1 MDWAKLLLAC
11 VKLLSLMM
19 NYAREKQLLD
29 AGSQQA
35 LASLLKAQ
43 ADDLEK
49 DNAIRKQ
56 IRDRNAAVP
65 STNSL
70 PTDGFRR
77 D

>member
-11 VKLLSLMM
+11 VRLMTLLFT
-19 NYAREKQLLD
+19 YAREKQLLD

-49 DNAIRKQ
+49 DNAVRKQ
-56 IRDRNAAVP
+56 IRERNAAVP
-65 STNSL
+65 STSSL
-70 PTDGFRR
+70 PNDGFRR

>member
-11 VKLLSLMM
+11 VKLM
-19 NYAREKQLLD
+19 NVLFTYVREKQLLE

-35 LASLLKAQ
+35 LASLLRAQ

-56 IRDRNAAVP
+56 IRERNAAVP
-65 STNSL
+65 STDSL

>member
-11 VKLLSLMM
+11 VKLLSLLMS
-19 NYAREKQLLD
+19 YAREKQLLD

-65 STNSL
+65 SASSL